1 MSGHGLGQPR
11 RRSRGARLSVGML
24 TYSTLPRGSV
34 VHAAAVTEALV
45 EAGCDVT
52 LYALDK
58 DGRGF
63 FRPVRAPVRLVPA
76 APAPGGGEVA
86 TTGEGSTA
94 ALVAQRAAEL
104 GAFLARLR
112 PRHAILHAQDCLTSQ
127 AILALRAGG
136 VAVSFVRTLHHVE
149 AFEDPTLAACQ
160 RRSVEEADVCLAVSR
175 TTQEECW
182 DAFGIR
188 AHLVGNG
195 VDSERFAAAATV
207 AAARRRANVAASEVA
222 PPSEGE
228 TDPRPRRARGATWLA
243 VGGVEERKNSR
254 VILQA
259 FAEAHARGEA
269 GRLLILGGA
278 TVLDHGRYR
287 AAFERDKEALP
298 SHVRGAVEELG
309 VVPHALVADIFAR
322 ADVLMMPSLQE
333 GFGLATLEA
342 LAAGLPVVASRRCPF
357 TEYLN
362 DKTAVLVDPGSP
374 AAVAAGARAALEA
387 TSREERAR
395 WGQRLASSYD
405 WRQVAAR
412 HLAHY
417 HALPAITHARQEH
430 VHA

>member
-1 MSGHGLGQPR
+1 MSGHGQ
-11 RRSRGARLSVGML
+11 RSRRAARVSVGML

-63 FRPVRAPVRLVPA
+63 FRPLRAPLRLIPA
-76 APAPGGGEVA
+76 APAPTAGTASVA
-86 TTGEGSTA
+86 DAQAGATA

-104 GAFLARLR
+104 VAFLTRLR
-112 PRHAILHAQDCLTSQ
+112 PRHAVLHAQDCLTSQ
-127 AILALRAGG
+127 AILSLRAAGLP
-136 VAVSFVRTLHHVE
+136 VSFVRTLHHVE
-149 AFEDPTLAACQ
+149 DFEDPTLAACQ
-160 RRSVEEADVCLAVSR
+160 RRSVEEADICLTVSR

-182 DAFGIR
+182 DAFGVR

-207 AAARRRANVAASEVA
+207 AATRRRANAAASDPVT
-222 PPSEGE
+222 PSATDGE
-228 TDPRPRRARGATWLA
+228 TQIRPARTRGATWLV
-243 VGGVEERKNSR
+243 VGGVEERKNTR

-259 FAEAHARGEA
+259 FAEAHAQGEA
-269 GRLLILGGA
+269 ARLLILGGA

-287 AAFERDKEALP
+287 AAYESDKAALP
-298 SHVRGAVEELG
+298 AATRSAVEELG
-309 VVPHALVADIFAR
+309 VVPHGLVADVFAQ

-342 LAAGLPVVASRRCPF
+342 LAAGLPVVASRRRPF
-357 TEYLN
+357 TEYLS
-362 DKTAVLVDPGSP
+362 DKTAVLVDPSSP
-374 AAVAAGARAALEA
+374 AAVAAGARAALDITA
-387 TSREERAR
+387 REERVR
-395 WGQRLASSYD
+395 WGQRLAARYD

-412 HLAHY
+412 HMAHY
-417 HALPAITHARQEH
+417 HALPTRHARED
-430 VHA
+430 HAHA